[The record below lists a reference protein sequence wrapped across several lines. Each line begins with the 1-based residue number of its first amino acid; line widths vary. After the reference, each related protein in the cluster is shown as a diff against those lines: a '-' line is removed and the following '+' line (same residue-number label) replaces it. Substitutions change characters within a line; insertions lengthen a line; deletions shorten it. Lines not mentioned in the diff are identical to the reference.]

1 MNVPD
6 PPTKAMPPPQS
17 RFRNPRSVFYVPPWL
32 SLRWTGGGRNDR
44 TWPFVVEVPL
54 LVVSTV
60 WLALR
65 LVLIE
70 RDDRLAELC
79 LLYTSDAADE

>member
-65 LVLIE
+65 LVAYPFLVLGRIVALPF
-70 RDDRLAELC
+70 R
-79 LLYTSDAADE
+79 THSPG